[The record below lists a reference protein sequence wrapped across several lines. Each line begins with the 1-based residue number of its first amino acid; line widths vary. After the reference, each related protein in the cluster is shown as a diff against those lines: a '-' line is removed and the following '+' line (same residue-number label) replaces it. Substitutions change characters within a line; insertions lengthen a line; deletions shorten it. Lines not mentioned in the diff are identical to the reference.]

1 MFDLK
6 KLLFSI
12 MCVSLWL
19 CLFGVPS
26 LFSDP
31 EFVPIDDQSVCEGD
45 WVIIVMYADALFPE
59 DDLEFDM
66 EGAPEGAILENY
78 GNCG

>member
-1 MFDLK
+1 MYDIK
-6 KLLFSI
+6 RLLLSV
-12 MCVSLWL
+12 MGVTL
-19 CLFGVPS
+19 CLGVFGVPS

-31 EFVPIDDQSVCEGD
+31 EFVPIDDQAVCEGG
-45 WVIIVMYADALFPE
+45 WVIIVMYADALVPE
-59 DDLEFDM
+59 DELEFDM